1 MSSKSSKSVSKDL
14 QGFYGLKPMKKVPE
28 MGEVTRERSK
38 GSYCEYC
45 GCGNFELRLQPLF
58 TIRTRVEESYIIK
71 KCKNEDCQR
80 DQQPIN

>member
-1 MSSKSSKSVSKDL
+1 MKNDMKT
-14 QGFYGLKPMKKVPE
+14 FYGLKPMKKVKE

-58 TIRTRVEESYIIK
+58 TIRTKLEESYIIK
-71 KCKNEDCQR
+71 KCKDCER
-80 DQQPIN
+80 DQEPIN